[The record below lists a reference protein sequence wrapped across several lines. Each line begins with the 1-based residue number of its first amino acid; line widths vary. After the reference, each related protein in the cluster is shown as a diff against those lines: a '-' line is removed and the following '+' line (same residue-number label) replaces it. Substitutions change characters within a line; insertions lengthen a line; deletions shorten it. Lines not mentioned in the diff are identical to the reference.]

1 MTETLEYQTPTSTSD
16 IDWSV
21 FIRLCVMMFIQFF
34 IWGAWYVTA
43 ANYLNSSGLQAKSDW
58 ILAWTYSAS
67 PIAAI
72 VAPVFVGMIADRF
85 FATQKVLSVMHL
97 IGAISIGLAP
107 ILAAKIGAVGF
118 FLMILVH
125 SLAYMPTI
133 NLTNTISFRNLSN
146 QEKQFPYVRV
156 FGTLGWIAANLVVG
170 RLGAALDERQF
181 YITAGAAFL
190 LAIFSLLL
198 PHTPPPAAGKQAR
211 ASELLGLDA
220 LGLMKDRSF
229 AVFLVG
235 AFLISIPLAVYYAY
249 TALFVQAAGVS
260 PNDLPGKMSL
270 GQGAEIVFM
279 LLLPIFL
286 SVFGFKWT
294 LALGML
300 AWVTRYG
307 LFAAAAP
314 SGNIS
319 LITAGILLHGICY
332 DFFFVTAFIY
342 TDKKS
347 PDSMRGQSQ
356 GLLVLATY
364 GLGMLIGAQ
373 VSGPI
378 FNSMVGPAN
387 AAVAAGLP
395 LYQKFWMI
403 PAGVALVV
411 LFVFIALFKDD
422 GKKIEVAEERGFEV
436 GAPQTRA

>member
-1 MTETLEYQTPTSTSD
+1 MTQTLDYQTPVKTNEINWTAMVLLS
-16 IDWSV
+16 
-21 FIRLCVMMFIQFF
+21 LMMFLQFF

-43 ANYLNSSGLQAKSDW
+43 ANYVNNSGLQARSPW

-97 IGAISIGLAP
+97 VGAISMGLAP
-107 ILAAKIGAVGF
+107 FLAARFGAVGF
-118 FLMILVH
+118 FLAILVH

-133 NLTNTISFRNLSN
+133 NLTNTISFRNLTN
-146 QEKQFPYVRV
+146 QEKQFPFIRV
-156 FGTLGWIAANLVVG
+156 FGTIGWIAANWTVS
-170 RLGAALDERQF
+170 ALKADTNEKQF
-181 YITAGAAFL
+181 YLTAGAAL
-190 LAIFSLLL
+190 ALAIFSLLL
-198 PHTPPPAAGKQAR
+198 PHTPPPAKGKQAR

-220 LGLMKDRSF
+220 LSLMKDRSF
-229 AVFLVG
+229 AVFILG

-249 TALFVQAAGVS
+249 TALFVQAAGVQ
-260 PNDLPGKMSL
+260 NIAGFMSQ
-270 GQGAEIVFM
+270 GQVAEIVFM
-279 LLLPIFL
+279 LLLPFFL
-286 SVFGFKWT
+286 SSIGFKWT
-294 LALGML
+294 LAIGML
-300 AWVTRYG
+300 AWVVRYG

-314 SGNIS
+314 NAAVT
-319 LITAGILLHGICY
+319 LIAIGVLLHGICY

-347 PDSMRGQSQ
+347 PESMRGQSQ

-378 FNSMVGPAN
+378 FNSMVGAAN
-387 AAVAAGLP
+387 AAVPDGLP

-411 LFVFIALFKDD
+411 LFVFVALFKDD
-422 GKKIEVAEERGFEV
+422 GKKIEVAEDRGFEV
-436 GAPQTRA
+436 GAPEPRA